1 MVDWLV
7 AARTVQF
14 GSSIVAGGGAIF
26 VASVGGGGR
35 APEEGR
41 RSVAKETDGTLIAA
55 LLAAIV
61 SGALWLCLFRSQL
74 EQIAFPDDETRVTLW
89 SVVTDT
95 QFGRVSALRFLL
107 AVLLIALCGFRF
119 RRPLPRSQSLDWGGA
134 LLGLALVVS
143 LAWCGH
149 AGSGMGAGGDAHV
162 AADAVHLAAA
172 AIWVGGLTPLLLLL
186 RPSLPLPPLERYGM
200 VRRFATLAAWSVAL
214 LVLSGLVNTWFMTN
228 SFRDLIGTDYGDLL
242 LVKIA
247 LFVVML
253 GFAALNRFRLTPRLA
268 ASGTGGSQALW
279 RSVAA
284 ELVLGLLVI
293 WVVAVLGQMEPPG
306 HMHVGV
312 SETAPALDENVS
324 SLRGLARGAAHGDVS
339 LTWLPSSR

>member
-7 AARTVQF
+7 AARMVQF
-14 GSSIVAGGGAIF
+14 GSSIVAGGSAIF
-26 VASVGGGGR
+26 VASVGGDGR

-41 RSVAKETDGTLIAA
+41 RSLTKEIDGTLIAA

-61 SGALWLCLFRSQL
+61 SGALWLYLFRSQL
-74 EQIAFPDDETRVTLW
+74 ERALADDETQVTLW

-95 QFGRVSALRFLL
+95 QFGRVSALRFL
-107 AVLLIALCGFRF
+107 IALLLTVLFWVRF
-119 RRPLPRSQSLDWGGA
+119 ARPLPRSESLDWSGA

-149 AGSGMGAGGDAHV
+149 AGSGMGVGGDTHL

-172 AIWVGGLTPLLLLL
+172 AIWLGGLIPLLLLL
-186 RPSLPLPPLERYGM
+186 RPSLPLTPPERYVM

-253 GFAALNRFRLTPRLA
+253 GFAALNRFRLTPRLGA
-268 ASGTGGSQALW
+268 ARTGGSQALW
-279 RSVAA
+279 WSVAA
-284 ELVLGLLVI
+284 ELLLGLLVI
-293 WVVAVLGQMEPPG
+293 WVVAVLGQTEPPG

-312 SETAPALDENVS
+312 TETGPVRAENIG
-324 SLRGLARGAAHGDVS
+324 GLGSAAHGDVS

>member
-41 RSVAKETDGTLIAA
+41 RSVAKEIDGTLTAA

-74 EQIAFPDDETRVTLW
+74 EIALGDDAGQVTMW
-89 SVVTDT
+89 SLVADT
-95 QFGRVSALRFLL
+95 QFGRVSVLRFL
-107 AVLLIALCGFRF
+107 IALLLTGLCSVRYA
-119 RRPLPRSQSLDWGGA
+119 RPLLRSQSLDWGGA
-134 LLGLALVVS
+134 LLGIALVVS

-149 AGSGMGAGGDAHV
+149 AGSGMGAGGDIHL
-162 AADAVHLAAA
+162 AADVVHLAAA
-172 AIWVGGLTPLLLLL
+172 AIWVGGLIPLLLLL
-186 RPSLPLPPLERYGM
+186 RPSLPLTPLKRYDV
-200 VRRFATLAAWSVAL
+200 VRRFSTLAAWSVAL
-214 LVLSGLVNTWFMTN
+214 LVVSGLVNTWFMTN
-228 SFRDLIGTDYGDLL
+228 GFRDLIGTDYGDLL

-268 ASGTGGSQALW
+268 AAGTGGSQALCW
-279 RSVAA
+279 SVAA
-284 ELVLGLLVI
+284 ELLLGLLVI

-306 HMHVGV
+306 HMQVGA
-312 SETAPALDENVS
+312 SETAPALAENSS

>member
-1 MVDWLV
+1 M
-7 AARTVQF
+7 VQF

-26 VASVGGGGR
+26 LASVGGR
-35 APEEGR
+35 REEGR
-41 RSVAKETDGTLIAA
+41 MSLAKEIGGTLIAA

-74 EQIAFPDDETRVTLW
+74 ERALADDETQVTLW

-95 QFGRVSALRFLL
+95 QFGRVSVLRFL
-107 AVLLIALCGFRF
+107 IALLLTGLCWVRYA
-119 RRPLPRSQSLDWGGA
+119 RPLPRAQSLDWIGA

-149 AGSGMGAGGDAHV
+149 AGSGMGAGGDTHL

-172 AIWVGGLTPLLLLL
+172 AIWLGGLIPLLLLL
-186 RPSLPLPPLERYGM
+186 RPSLQLTPLERYGM

-242 LVKIA
+242 LVKVA
-247 LFVVML
+247 VFVVML
-253 GFAALNRFRLTPRLA
+253 GFAALNRFRLTPRVA
-268 ASGTGGSQALW
+268 AARTGGSQALSW
-279 RSVAA
+279 SVAA
-284 ELVLGLLVI
+284 EFLLGLLVI

-312 SETAPALDENVS
+312 SETAPALAENS
-324 SLRGLARGAAHGDVS
+324 SGVRGLARGAAHGDVS